1 MSATDDILAAIAANL
16 AQPKRARTDAGE
28 VEQHDL
34 AQQVAAAKFAIAMSA
49 VSGSNRSPFSA
60 LRFAQTVS
68 PNASGAC
75 DPAYLA
81 AIYPPPGMA
90 GLPGYPP
97 SGCP

>member
-34 AQQVAAAKFAIAMSA
+34 AQQVAAAKFALSMAS
-49 VSGSNRSPFSA
+49 VSRSPFAA
-60 LRFAQTVS
+60 LRFAATIA
-68 PNASGAC
+68 PNASGAP
-75 DPAYLA
+75 DPSVSGV
-81 AIYPPPGMA
+81 YPPPGMA

-97 SGCP
+97 YGCQ